1 MQVNPP
7 GAQGSSRLGSN
18 GAVQASMPPSL
29 EDRRRSGRAQDSRE
43 QEAGSLRFILKRQRD
58 IAGVRAAMRLRISPV
73 LPEDLEL

>member
-1 MQVNPP
+1 
-7 GAQGSSRLGSN
+7 
-18 GAVQASMPPSL
+18 MPPSL